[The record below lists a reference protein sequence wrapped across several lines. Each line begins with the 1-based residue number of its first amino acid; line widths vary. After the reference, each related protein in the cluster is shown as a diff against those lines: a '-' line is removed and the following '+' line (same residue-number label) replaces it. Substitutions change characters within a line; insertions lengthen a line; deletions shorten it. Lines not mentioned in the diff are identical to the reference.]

1 MPADSWTKKLEEIVG
16 PANVSYQPDWFRE
29 RAWDGPVPQATAFPA
44 TREQV
49 CEVLRLADADRLK
62 VILAGQGT
70 KQRMGGACQGID
82 LVLSLARLNRIIDY
96 PASDLTISVEA
107 GLPIREL
114 AATLAAHGQMLP
126 LDIPFSDQ
134 ATVGGAIATNST
146 GPRRFAYGSWRD
158 IVLGVH
164 FVTAEGKL
172 AKGGGKVVKNVAG
185 YDLPK
190 LLIGSCGTLAV
201 IVEVAL
207 KVFPIPPGTAT
218 FVLGFATAD
227 QAFQA
232 SRRIL
237 NSPLIP
243 QALDFVD
250 SAAGELAKETSALAS
265 PCNLLVGVAGQDV
278 VVERFQRELPS
289 VVRAH
294 GAHGLANVLALR
306 DEQESSLWR
315 AIQELTP
322 TFLNAHPN
330 GVVVKA
336 SLPLNRMGHFI
347 ARAQEVASGYSLS
360 IANLARAGSGI
371 VYCHLWS
378 GADTRSA
385 GPEPVVKA
393 SEFLLAEAER
403 LGGRAIIEWCPTE
416 LKSKINLWGTLGDDF
431 PWMRQVKAALDP
443 LGILNPGRFYGGI

>member
-1 MPADSWTKKLEEIVG
+1 MP
-16 PANVSYQPDWFRE
+16 F
-29 RAWDGPVPQATAFPA
+29 
-44 TREQV
+44 
-49 CEVLRLADADRLK
+49 ADR
-62 VILAGQGT
+62 
-70 KQRMGGACQGID
+70 
-82 LVLSLARLNRIIDY
+82 
-96 PASDLTISVEA
+96 
-107 GLPIREL
+107 
-114 AATLAAHGQMLP
+114 
-126 LDIPFSDQ
+126 

-250 SAAGELAKETSALAS
+250 SAAGVLASEARGLAS

-289 VVRAH
+289 LVR
-294 GAHGLANVLALR
+294 AHGLANVVSMR
-306 DEQESSLWR
+306 GEQESILWR

-336 SLPLNRMGHFI
+336 SLPLNRMEHFI

-371 VYCHLWS
+371 AYCHLWS